1 MKTSRIARRSSRLLP
16 GLCALALPL
25 AGWCASSS
33 PKAEQIE
40 RGRYLVRV
48 GGCND
53 CHTPGY
59 GASGGKVPER
69 QWLTGDT
76 LGYSGPWGTTYAANL
91 RRQAAEMTQR
101 QWLAMAQHQP
111 MRPPMP
117 WTSLQAMAPRD
128 LAAVYQ
134 YLRWLGPQGDAAPRY
149 LPPGTPPSGP
159 AVVFPAPAGS

>member
-1 MKTSRIARRSSRLLP
+1 
-16 GLCALALPL
+16 
-25 AGWCASSS
+25 
-33 PKAEQIE
+33 
-40 RGRYLVRV
+40 
-48 GGCND
+48 
-53 CHTPGY
+53 
-59 GASGGKVPER
+59 
-69 QWLTGDT
+69 
-76 LGYSGPWGTTYAANL
+76 
-91 RRQAAEMTQR
+91 
-101 QWLAMAQHQP
+101 